1 MRPNISESWMLGS
14 GMFALLLT
22 AIAVNLVMPRF
33 QDIFDRAGAP
43 LPWLT
48 SMFVEHRHALFL
60 LPLLPPLL
68 WWRLAR
74 AAGQA
79 PGARRPSLMVV
90 LAIALGPTFVLV
102 PLAIIAMY
110 LPIFGLGAVIDG

>member
-1 MRPNISESWMLGS
+1 MRPNTSELWILGS
-14 GMFALLLT
+14 GMVALLLT
-22 AIAVNLVMPRF
+22 AVAVNLVMPRF

-48 SMFVEHRHALFL
+48 AMFVEHRHALFL

-74 AAGQA
+74 AASRSR
-79 PGARRPSLMVV
+79 GARRPSVMLV
-90 LAIALGPTFVLV
+90 LAVALGPTFVLV

-110 LPIFGLGAVIDG
+110 LPIFGIAAVIDG